1 MTPQST
7 FMILAPIERSRIAPL
22 RDLLATMNSQPGM
35 ADPENVL
42 VPFARFGN
50 LHFARFVVLDNQ
62 TSGDI
67 NMLYGLHRPEPPVYM
82 AFLGDFDGGYEEF
95 IGQLVR
101 HAEPGLRKIFSLCEG
116 FSSNA
121 DLRAWMIAH
130 EQRPAASYCNW
141 VGRTVRQTHEDE
153 RLRLALEDHL
163 QRSPGLRDQPAPA
176 VHASLRR
183 FLEQETAEGRL
194 TLTPPQRTPL
204 SWTVRHVLDWITLIL
219 VILVLL
225 GGVVTLPVTI
235 IPLLLFAWRLRTLEK
250 SDRVYT
256 PRPAPEFD
264 ARLAALED
272 LDVTNQFSVIG
283 ALKPGLLR
291 TVIVALALW
300 ATNLAAHTLY
310 TKGRLARVQT
320 IHSARWVCLD
330 NRTRLFFASNYDGS
344 LISYNEDF
352 ITKISFGLN
361 LNFSNG
367 VGYPRTKWLLLQGA
381 KDEQPFK
388 HILRRHQLATEV
400 WYNAHAGLTAV
411 DLHRNSRIRQGLQ
424 KSALSEAEAS
434 EWITLF

>member
-1 MTPQST
+1 MTPLST
-7 FMILAPIERSRIAPL
+7 FMILATLERSRIAPL

-35 ADPENVL
+35 ANPENVL
-42 VPFARFGN
+42 VPFARLEN
-50 LHFARFVVLDNQ
+50 LHFARLVVLDDQ

-67 NMLYGLHRPEPPVYM
+67 NMLYGLHRPEPPVYL
-82 AFLGDFDGGYEEF
+82 AFLGDFDGTYEEF
-95 IGQLVR
+95 IEQLVR
-101 HAEPGLRKIFSLCEG
+101 HAEPGLRKIFSFCEG

-121 DLRAWMIAH
+121 DLRGWMIAH

-141 VGRTVRQTHEDE
+141 VGRTVRQTHEE
-153 RLRLALEDHL
+153 ECLRQALVGYLE
-163 QRSPGLRDQPAPA
+163 RSPGLRDQPAPA

-183 FLEQETAEGRL
+183 FVEQEETDGKLKLTTPARSPLGWRL
-194 TLTPPQRTPL
+194 
-204 SWTVRHVLDWITLIL
+204 RHILDWITLI
-219 VILVLL
+219 VVMV

-235 IPLLLFAWRLRTLEK
+235 IPLLFFAWRLRTLEK
-250 SDRVYT
+250 SDKVYT

-272 LDVTNQFSVIG
+272 RDVTNQFSVIG
-283 ALKPGLLR
+283 ALKPGPLR
-291 TVIVALALW
+291 TAIVALALW
-300 ATNLAAHTLY
+300 VTNLAAHTLY
-310 TKGRLARVQT
+310 TKGRLARVHT

-367 VGYPRTKWLLLQGA
+367 VGYPRTRWLLLQGA

-388 HILRRHQLATEV
+388 YILRRHQLPTEV
-400 WYNAHAGLTAV
+400 WYNAHPGLTAV

-424 KSALSEAEAS
+424 KSALSETEAR